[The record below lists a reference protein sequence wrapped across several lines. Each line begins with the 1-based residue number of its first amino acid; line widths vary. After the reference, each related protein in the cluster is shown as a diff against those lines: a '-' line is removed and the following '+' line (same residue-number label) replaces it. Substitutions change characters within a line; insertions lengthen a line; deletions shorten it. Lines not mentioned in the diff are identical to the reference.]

1 MNKMQCQSCGCE
13 WTVPQSLNLQ
23 VDKCPFCG
31 QSLKKREM
39 RFATNV
45 RDAMSEITLQFGV
58 QTLNDGKRLLAFF
71 TDIAPTLQKERRI
84 ISCFI
89 SCEGHV
95 SLYDVRNSSKS
106 TQQIAFEKVVHKM
119 VDEWYIAETA
129 ARMVCQAYFDALS
142 AKPDTQSHHV
152 LKPASDKTSACI
164 SYEESEDDYQ
174 KGLSFECGEKGSRGS
189 TGVDYFKA
197 VRWYQKAAQA
207 GNIDAMYRMAVI
219 YEMGPKELQSQ
230 SQAAAWYEKAAVLGD
245 TSSQIAMLRI
255 GKSEAII
262 QHWANILDQKGI
274 PLGRNT
280 LRKTGDLDMSVNP
293 TYCEQSARAG
303 NPEAQYQMG
312 LMYEKGMNGLK
323 PDMKK
328 AVAWFETSARAK
340 YSKAQLRLAQC
351 YEFGNGVTKNQDTA
365 RAYYKQAANQSNDPE
380 TAATAKKCLSY
391 LDAQTYSIVREF
403 HGRNN

>member
-1 MNKMQCQSCGCE
+1 MKKMQCQSCGCE
-13 WTVPQSLNLQ
+13 WAIPNSLSLQ
-23 VDKCPFCG
+23 VDKCPFCN
-31 QSLKKREM
+31 QALRAREL
-39 RFATNV
+39 RLATTV
-45 RDAMSEITLQFGV
+45 QDAMSEITLQFGV
-58 QTLNDGKRLLAFF
+58 ETLNDGKRLLAFF
-71 TDIAPTLQKERRI
+71 TDIAPSLQKERRI

-89 SCEGHV
+89 SCDGHV

-142 AKPDTQSHHV
+142 AKPPMESQHM
-152 LKPASDKTSACI
+152 LKPASDKTPLNM
-164 SYEESEDDYQ
+164 SYGVNDDDYQ
-174 KGLSFECGEKGSRGS
+174 KGLSFECGEKGSQGS
-189 TGVDYFKA
+189 TEVDYFKA

-207 GNIDAMYRMAVI
+207 GNIDAMHRMAVI

-230 SQAAAWYEKAAVLGD
+230 SQAAVWYEKAAVLGD

-255 GKSEAII
+255 GKTDAII

-274 PLGRNT
+274 PIGRNS
-280 LRKTGDLDMSVNP
+280 LRKTSNLDIGINP

-312 LMYEKGMNGLK
+312 LLYEKGTNGIK

-340 YSKAQLRLAQC
+340 YPKAQLRLAQC

>member
-1 MNKMQCQSCGCE
+1 MNKMQCRACGCE
-13 WTVPQSLNLQ
+13 WTISQSLNLQ
-23 VDKCPFCG
+23 VDKCPFCN

-39 RFATNV
+39 RFATTV
-45 RDAMSEITLQFGV
+45 QDAMAEIALQFGV

-71 TDIAPTLQKERRI
+71 TDIAPSLQKERRI

-89 SCEGHV
+89 GCDGHAI
-95 SLYDVRNSSKS
+95 LYSVRNSPRS

-119 VDEWYIAETA
+119 VDEWYIAERA

-142 AKPDTQSHHV
+142 AKPITESHHM
-152 LKPASDKTSACI
+152 LKPASDKAPECTP
-164 SYEESEDDYQ
+164 YEASDDYH
-174 KGLSFECGEKGSRGS
+174 KGLSFECGEKGSQGN

-207 GNIDAMYRMAVI
+207 GNIDAMLRLAVI
-219 YEMGPKELQSQ
+219 YELGPKELRSQ
-230 SQAAAWYEKAAVLGD
+230 SQAGLWYEKAAVLGD
-245 TSSQIAMLRI
+245 TSSQIAMLRFA
-255 GKSEAII
+255 KTEALI
-262 QHWANILDQKGI
+262 QHWADILNQKGI
-274 PLGRNT
+274 STTRSSTRSN
-280 LRKTGDLDMSVNP
+280 GDLDMAANP
-293 TYCEQSARAG
+293 VYCEQSARAG
-303 NPEAQYQMG
+303 NAEAQYQMG
-312 LMYEKGMNGLK
+312 LMYEKGTNGLN

-340 YSKAQLRLAQC
+340 YPKAQLRLAQC

-365 RAYYKQAANQSNDPE
+365 RAYYKQAANQSSDPE

-391 LDAQTYSIVREF
+391 LDAQTYSVVREF